1 MIYFLL
7 SRSKFGW
14 AYVFIYS
21 QKYSTFIVR
30 ASPPQILLLF
40 FFTVSCCNIPFGRS
54 FIEYFFTDS
63 KNFLP
68 GICILSSDVKIKD
81 NDPLLVCWEG
91 RGCKGICSPRTLGK
105 LTHFT
110 CGVRHSVCPNSSAL
124 LARTRRRHWNSGQ
137 AFWKLSVF
145 SDPFP
150 HTQSQQISQGTLR
163 RWYKSQYECQFCP

>member
-7 SRSKFGW
+7 SRSKFGC

-21 QKYSTFIVR
+21 QKYSAFIAR

-40 FFTVSCCNIPFGRS
+40 FFTVSCCNTPFGRS

-91 RGCKGICSPRTLGK
+91 RGVQRNLQSPRTLQVDT
-105 LTHFT
+105 LHVW
-110 CGVRHSVCPNSSAL
+110 CEA
-124 LARTRRRHWNSGQ
+124 
-137 AFWKLSVF
+137 LSV
-145 SDPFP
+145 
-150 HTQSQQISQGTLR
+150 SQQ
-163 RWYKSQYECQFCP
+163 